1 MKIKQRPDRRGAGQ
15 LVVTVPATQR
25 DEVEAA
31 IDTLEAA
38 YGMKG
43 SPAVV
48 QALLEAARGA
58 KSKGGAGGQDQPQSR
73 TVRPGLEADL
83 DAIDEF
89 AAEVSAAWKDDMSA
103 SDAVS
108 EQRREL

>member
-1 MKIKQRPDRRGAGQ
+1 MKIKQRTGRPGAGQ
-15 LVVTVPATQR
+15 LVVTVPTSQKDA
-25 DEVEAA
+25 VESA
-31 IDTLEAA
+31 IATLEST

-48 QALLEAARGA
+48 QALLEAATAA
-58 KSKGGAGGQDQPQSR
+58 KRKGNGRTEGQQQAR
-73 TVRPGLEADL
+73 AVRPGLEADL

-89 AAEVSAAWKDDMSA
+89 AGEVSAAWKDDMSA
-103 SDAVS
+103 TDAVR